1 MLEEEAVDDASGV
14 PTIRFTIDSSA
25 LPSAMTQGE
34 IKAEID
40 AMNTVADVVVAAPP
54 APPPSTSPSPPPST
68 SPSPPPPVEQ
78 PCPQFCCMAMTAS
91 CLACKECTTVD
102 AVVRRQPEHRVAGLR
117 ERGRRVHRGAGD
129 GGAGDDGVP
138 PAAVVG
144 GDELDAGDGTALTQS
159 AAPVDGGAIAGA
171 VVGVLA
177 LVVVAV
183 GVGVVVVLR
192 RRRQR
197 QELASRTVGVD
208 AIEAKVGAP
217 ATFVHGAC
225 ARFVVVVGADVEGA
239 DAGAG

>member
-1 MLEEEAVDDASGV
+1 M
-14 PTIRFTIDSSA
+14 
-25 LPSAMTQGE
+25 
-34 IKAEID
+34 
-40 AMNTVADVVVAAPP
+40 
-54 APPPSTSPSPPPST
+54 
-68 SPSPPPPVEQ
+68 
-78 PCPQFCCMAMTAS
+78 
-91 CLACKECTTVD
+91 
-102 AVVRRQPEHRVAGLR
+102 AGLR
-117 ERGRRVHRGAGD
+117 ERGRRVDRGAGD
-129 GGAGDDGVP
+129 GGAGDNDLA

-183 GVGVVVVLR
+183 GVGGVVVVR

-197 QELASRTVGVD
+197 QELASRFVGVD

-225 ARFVVVVGADVEGA
+225 ARSSSSSARTSKAPMRAPDEKPTFTRSESDMGFEI
-239 DAGAG
+239 